1 VIPQEIIRRKRDGGV
16 LEEAQIAF
24 FIAGVTLDSHL
35 RGGVHCLLPLWGKQ
49 RG

>member
-24 FIAGVTLDSHL
+24 FMAGLTS
-35 RGGVHCLLPLWGKQ
+35 GVFTWDPI
-49 RG
+49 